1 MSKDKLPPFDKQE
14 SFRIINIQAAD
25 IYYANVYLNKDVEV
39 KNNKDS
45 FNGLFS
51 NLMPLNL
58 DLIYLNEKGK
68 FKYQALEGECFSY
81 DIIDVS
87 FKYTLKLDEKGNQVF
102 KSKETFK
109 EESTLLLREHL
120 YKNGFYLNKHHY
132 VRYKRASGSARS
144 GNCLFIKEN
153 LFNLLNKWSKLDL
166 NEKSKKCTNN
176 LTSYEAYRAL
186 SLSSLVKTFKL
197 NPYNILFVKDA
208 NVTLKNEK
216 VIKVIYKEGEGL
228 DAVESVEDINNNI
241 FDGEG
246 LLDKEIFIKA
256 GYTKKGMMLLR
267 NRFFKCCAFNTNL
280 QKWFRDNNITDVK
293 QLYGFTFATDIKD
306 IKLVVSESCLKYVKL
321 CKDGFTKE
329 NIKKWCDNISDDK
342 NESIFGVVK
351 TDKPTR
357 FFKGRMVETTYQL
370 INSLQLPYSQM
381 FSLIS
386 PYVEYINYI
395 RDIKN
400 TPAFIRYFL
409 EGETSSSSLDDYYI
423 DESEDLDIDDIAE
436 SILDYSSYTFKNR
449 ICLDL
454 IKIDGNIKDTGMFKN
469 RVFDSIVDSLKLKLY
484 NGRVLV
490 NGTYSTLFGN
500 PYEYLKYII
509 LDEKGKPQFDIDKP
523 VSLFNKDELYCSF
536 FKDGAEIVGS
546 RAPHVSMGNVL
557 MAKNVK
563 KDAISKYFNLSKNI
577 VIVDA
582 ISNNI
587 QYRLSGCDYDSDTML
602 MSDNPILVKAA
613 KKNYKKFLVPY
624 SAYKPLE
631 KSPID
636 KEKSVIDKVF
646 EIDKSIARNYVGSIV
661 NLSQLLNSH
670 FWNQYNNDKKNFNI
684 ELYKKI
690 CILSC
695 LAGSEIDRS
704 KRMFPFDTHEEY
716 NRIRK
721 YAEENNFLKEKPL
734 FFKNISNEEG
744 ERLSINDI
752 EEGFNEGKQFKT
764 AMDELWAA
772 IFSAKFVDTRTKPI
786 TFFSF
791 INKGFK
797 TAQFTTDDYRQMD
810 ACKVELTKIND
821 MFSLKYGKKDKR
833 KKFEVEKKN
842 FLIQVKRC
850 YRKIKHRIRTV
861 DRAKLLID
869 RLEKEKNGYSNL
881 FLLLYIITYFG
892 EDLGYSLSSLFPG
905 NSKPLPTLVETTED
919 KKQFTLFNQYYY
931 RLKEEGPIDRLISS
945 IFS

>member
-1 MSKDKLPPFDKQE
+1 MSKEKVPPFEKQE
-14 SFRIINIQAAD
+14 SFRIVNIQAAD
-25 IYYANVYLNKDVEV
+25 IYYSNVYLNKDVEV

-45 FNGLFS
+45 FNKLFS

-68 FKYQALEGECFSY
+68 FKYQVLEGECFSY
-81 DIIDVS
+81 DLVDVS
-87 FKYTLKLDEKGNQVF
+87 FKYTLKLNENNEQVF
-102 KSKETFK
+102 KPDETFK
-109 EESTLLLREHL
+109 EESTVTLRNYI

-153 LFNLLNKWSKLDL
+153 LYNILNKWSKLDL
-166 NEKSKKCTNN
+166 NEKSKKCLDN

-208 NVTLKNEK
+208 EVFLKNEK
-216 VIKVIYKEGEGL
+216 VIKVFYKEKEGL
-228 DAVESVEDINNNI
+228 DAIESEEDIENNI

-246 LLDKEIFIKA
+246 LLDKEIFIKN
-256 GYTKKGMMLLR
+256 GYAKKGMMLLR

-280 QKWFRDNNITDVK
+280 KKWFKDNSITDVS
-293 QLYGFTFATDIKD
+293 QLHGFTFATDIND
-306 IKLVVSESCLKYVKL
+306 IKLVVSESCLKYTKL
-321 CKDGFTKE
+321 CKDGFTKK
-329 NIKKWCDNISDDK
+329 NIKKWCDNVSDNK

-370 INSLQLPYSQM
+370 INSLQLPYGQM

-409 EGETSSSSLDDYYI
+409 EGETSTTSLDDYYL

-454 IKIDGNIKDTGMFKN
+454 IKIDGNIKETGMFKN
-469 RVFDSIVDSLKLKLY
+469 RVFDSIVDSLKLRLY

-500 PYEYLKYII
+500 PYEFLKYII
-509 LDEKGKPQFDIDKP
+509 LDENGLPQFDTNKP
-523 VSLFNKDELYCSF
+523 VSLFNKDELYCPF
-536 FKDGAEIVGS
+536 FKDGVEIVGS

-563 KDAISKYFNLSKNI
+563 KELINKYFNLSKNI
-577 VIVDA
+577 VVVDA
-582 ISNNI
+582 INNNI
-587 QYRLSGCDYDSDTML
+587 QHRLSGCDYDSDTML

-613 KKNYKKFLVPY
+613 KKNYKKFPVPY
-624 SAYKPLE
+624 TSYKPLE
-631 KSPID
+631 KAPAKHD
-636 KEKSVIDKVF
+636 KKTIEKLY

-670 FWNQYNNDKKNFNI
+670 FWNQYNNDKKDFNL

-690 CILSC
+690 CILSS

-721 YAEENNFLKEKPL
+721 YAQENHYLEEKPL

-752 EEGFNEGKQFKT
+752 EEGFNKGKQFKT

-772 IFSAKFVDTRTKPI
+772 IFNAKFVDTRTKPI
-786 TFFSF
+786 SFFSF

-797 TAQFTTDDYRQMD
+797 TEQFTSDDYRQMK
-810 ACKVELTKIND
+810 ACIEELTKINS
-821 MFSLKYGKKDKR
+821 MFSFKYGKKDKR
-833 KKFEVEKKN
+833 KKFEIEKKN

-861 DRAKLLID
+861 NRAKLLID
-869 RLEKEKNGYSNL
+869 QMEKKNDGYSNL

-892 EDLGYSLSSLFPG
+892 DDLGYSLPSLFPG
-905 NSKPLPTLVETTED
+905 NSKPLPTLVETTAD
-919 KKQFTLFNQYYY
+919 KKQFTLFNQYHY